1 MHSEFPVLQHI
12 NSDFRNEVLMNKAIT
27 LTVSQLNEY
36 VGAILGSAELLSDIY
51 IKGEISNFTNHYKS
65 GHFYFTLKD
74 ETGNLKAVMFRSY
87 ASLVPF
93 EPENGMKVTAHGR
106 IAVYER
112 DGIYQLYCDELVPD
126 GIGSLYLAF
135 EQLKEKLS
143 REGLF
148 DEEYKKPIPE
158 YPSKIGIITSE
169 TGAAIAD
176 LTNILTRRYPCC
188 ELILF
193 PALVQGSGAPASLI
207 NGIKYFDGK
216 VDTIIIGRG
225 GGSIEDLWGFN
236 DEKLARTIFA
246 CETPVISA
254 VGHEIDFTICDFVA
268 DLRAPT
274 PSAAAELAV
283 PDITDLKYTL
293 SALEKRLNYS
303 IENKLESLRSRI
315 ASVSDMQFFKS
326 PLYYLD
332 KKRTDLASSEVR
344 FTNAFERHISD
355 KRSELSKISAKMTA
369 LNPLAVLSRG
379 YGAVY
384 GKDGNVISSV
394 EGIGVG
400 EEFSVEMCDGSV
412 KASAVEIKKKSKSGK
427 ANNK

>member
-1 MHSEFPVLQHI
+1 
-12 NSDFRNEVLMNKAIT
+12 MNAPIT

-36 VGAILGSAELLSDIY
+36 VGAIIGSAELLSDIY

-74 ETGNLKAVMFRSY
+74 ETGNLKAVMFRSF
-87 ASLVPF
+87 ASTVPF
-93 EPENGMKVTAHGR
+93 VPENGMKVTAHGR
-106 IAVYER
+106 ISVYER
-112 DGIYQLYCDELVPD
+112 DGIYQLYCDELIPD

-143 REGLF
+143 AEGLF
-148 DEEYKKPIPE
+148 DEQYKKPIPQF
-158 YPSKIGIITSE
+158 PQRIGIITSE

-176 LTNILTRRYPCC
+176 LTNILTRRYPIC
-188 ELILF
+188 EIELF

-236 DEKLARTIFA
+236 DEKLARAIFA

-254 VGHEIDFTICDFVA
+254 VGHEVDFTICDFVA

-283 PDITDLKYTL
+283 PDMDELKYTL
-293 SALEKRLNYS
+293 SSIEKRLDYCISNRLDTLRKRVDTAS
-303 IENKLESLRSRI
+303 SLSFFRSPE
-315 ASVSDMQFFKS
+315 V
-326 PLYYLD
+326 YVD
-332 KKRTDLASSEVR
+332 KKRTDLSGVEIR
-344 FTNAFERHISD
+344 FCNAFERIAAE
-355 KRSELSKISAKMTA
+355 KRSALSETSARLAA
-369 LNPLAVLSRG
+369 LNPLSVLSRG

-384 GKDGNVISSV
+384 SNNGDILSSV
-394 EGIGVG
+394 EGISIG
-400 EEFSVEMCDGSV
+400 ETISIEMSDGSV
-412 KASAVEIKKKSKSGK
+412 RAAVTDISKKKKISKGK
-427 ANNK
+427 R

>member
-1 MHSEFPVLQHI
+1 M
-12 NSDFRNEVLMNKAIT
+12 NSPIT

-74 ETGNLKAVMFRSY
+74 ETGNLKAVMFRSF
-87 ASLVPF
+87 ACTVPF
-93 EPENGMKVTAHGR
+93 VPENGMKVTAHGR
-106 IAVYER
+106 ISVYER
-112 DGIYQLYCDELVPD
+112 DGIYQLYCDELIPD

-148 DEEYKKPIPE
+148 DDEYKKPIPQF
-158 YPSKIGIITSE
+158 PQKIGIITSE

-176 LTNILTRRYPCC
+176 LTNILTRRYPVC
-188 ELILF
+188 EFQLF

-207 NGIKYFDGK
+207 RGIKYFDGK

-236 DEKLARTIFA
+236 DEKLARAIFA

-254 VGHEIDFTICDFVA
+254 VGHEVDFTICDFVS

-283 PDITDLKYTL
+283 PDMQDLMYTL
-293 SALEKRLNYS
+293 ESLKNRLDYS
-303 IENKLESLRSRI
+303 MANKLEGLRGKIENIS
-315 ASVSDMQFFKS
+315 ALPFFKS
-326 PLYYLD
+326 PMNYVD
-332 KKRTDLASSEVR
+332 KKRTDLASAEIR
-344 FTNAFERHISD
+344 FTNAFERIVSD
-355 KRSELSKISAKMTA
+355 KRSGLSEISARMAA

-384 GKDGNVISSV
+384 GKEGNVVSSV
-394 EGIGVG
+394 DDISVG
-400 EEFSVEMCDGSV
+400 EKFSIDMSDGTV
-412 KASAVEIKKKSKSGK
+412 MASALEVKKKLKNIK
-427 ANNK
+427 ED

>member
-1 MHSEFPVLQHI
+1 M
-12 NSDFRNEVLMNKAIT
+12 NSPIT

-74 ETGNLKAVMFRSY
+74 ATGNLKAVMFRSY

-106 IAVYER
+106 ISVYER

-135 EQLKEKLS
+135 EQLKERLS
-143 REGLF
+143 AEGLF
-148 DEEYKKPIPE
+148 NDEYKKPIPRF
-158 YPSKIGIITSE
+158 PKKIGIITSE
-169 TGAAIAD
+169 IGAAIAD
-176 LTNILTRRYPCC
+176 LTNILTRRYPLC
-188 ELILF
+188 ELELF

-207 NGIKYFDGK
+207 RGIKYFDGK

-236 DEKLARTIFA
+236 DEKLARAIFA

-283 PDITDLKYTL
+283 PDVRDLKAMLSSLEDRLDYCMETTL
-293 SALEKRLNYS
+293 GALKNRVSA
-303 IENKLESLRSRI
+303 
-315 ASVSDMQFFKS
+315 VSGMHFFKS
-326 PLYYLD
+326 PLVYVD
-332 KKRTDLASSEVR
+332 RKRTDLAGLEIR
-344 FTNAFERHISD
+344 FANAFERQTAA
-355 KRSELSKISAKMTA
+355 KRSELSGISAKMAA

-384 GKDGNVISSV
+384 DKDGKVASSV
-394 EGIGVG
+394 DNL
-400 EEFSVEMCDGSV
+400 SVNDNILLEMSDGSI
-412 KASAVEIKKKSKSGK
+412 KANVTEITKTKKSRSKG
-427 ANNK
+427 AV

>member
-1 MHSEFPVLQHI
+1 M
-12 NSDFRNEVLMNKAIT
+12 NSPIT

-74 ETGNLKAVMFRSY
+74 TTGNLKAVMFRSY

-106 IAVYER
+106 ISVYER

-143 REGLF
+143 KEGLF
-148 DEEYKKPIPE
+148 DEEYKKPIPRF
-158 YPSKIGIITSE
+158 PQKIGIITSE

-176 LTNILTRRYPCC
+176 LTNILTRRYPLC
-188 ELILF
+188 EIELF
-193 PALVQGSGAPASLI
+193 PALVQGSGCPASLI

-236 DEKLARTIFA
+236 DEKLARVIFA
-246 CETPVISA
+246 CKTPVISA

-283 PDITDLKYTL
+283 PDTADLKYTL
-293 SALEKRLNYS
+293 TTLENRISYSVEMYVAALRKRVSA
-303 IENKLESLRSRI
+303 
-315 ASVSDMQFFKS
+315 VSGMHFFKS
-326 PLYYLD
+326 PTVYVD
-332 KKRTDLASSEVR
+332 KKRTDISGVEIRL
-344 FTNAFERHISD
+344 TNAFEKHTAY
-355 KRSELSKISAKMTA
+355 KRSSLSEISAKMTA
-369 LNPLAVLSRG
+369 LNPLSVLSRG

-384 GKDGNVISSV
+384 TKDGKVASSVADIAIGEEISLEMSDGNVKAT
-394 EGIGVG
+394 VG
-400 EEFSVEMCDGSV
+400 EIV
-412 KASAVEIKKKSKSGK
+412 KKKKSKAKG
-427 ANNK
+427 AI

>member
-1 MHSEFPVLQHI
+1 M
-12 NSDFRNEVLMNKAIT
+12 NSPIT

-36 VGAILGSAELLSDIY
+36 VGAILGSAELLSNIY

-74 ETGNLKAVMFRSY
+74 ATGNLKAVMFRSY
-87 ASLVPF
+87 AANVPF
-93 EPENGMKVTAHGR
+93 VPENGMKVTAHGR

-143 REGLF
+143 GEGLF
-148 DEEYKKPIPE
+148 DEQYKKPIPKF
-158 YPSKIGIITSE
+158 PQKIGIITSE

-176 LTNILTRRYPCC
+176 LTNILTRRYPLC
-188 ELILF
+188 EIILF

-236 DEKLARTIFA
+236 DEKLARVIFA

-283 PDITDLKYTL
+283 PDIADLKYTL
-293 SALEKRLNYS
+293 DSIEKRLNYS
-303 IENKLESLRSRI
+303 IENRVDSSRKRI
-315 ASVSDMQFFKS
+315 DSISDMQFFKS
-326 PLYYLD
+326 PMFYID
-332 KKRTDLASSEVR
+332 KKRTDLSGAEIR

-355 KRSELSKISAKMTA
+355 KRSTLSNISSKMTA
-369 LNPLAVLSRG
+369 LNPLSILSRG

-384 GKDGNVISSV
+384 GKNGKVVSSV
-394 EGIGVG
+394 EDIRAGD
-400 EEFSVEMCDGSV
+400 EFSLRMRDGNIT
-412 KASAVEIKKKSKSGK
+412 ATAVDVIRKNNGRKKK
-427 ANNK
+427 

>member
-1 MHSEFPVLQHI
+1 
-12 NSDFRNEVLMNKAIT
+12 
-27 LTVSQLNEY
+27 
-36 VGAILGSAELLSDIY
+36 
-51 IKGEISNFTNHYKS
+51 
-65 GHFYFTLKD
+65 
-74 ETGNLKAVMFRSY
+74 MFRCY
-87 ASLVPF
+87 AANVPF
-93 EPENGMKVTAHGR
+93 VPENGMKVTAHGR

-143 REGLF
+143 GEGLF
-148 DEEYKKPIPE
+148 DEQYKKPIPKF
-158 YPSKIGIITSE
+158 PQKIGIITSE

-176 LTNILTRRYPCC
+176 LTNILSRRYPLC
-188 ELILF
+188 EIILF

-236 DEKLARTIFA
+236 DEKLARVIFA

-283 PDITDLKYTL
+283 PDIADLKYTHD
-293 SALEKRLNYS
+293 SIEKRLNYS
-303 IENKLESLRSRI
+303 IENKVDSSRKRI
-315 ASVSDMQFFKS
+315 DSISDMQFFKS
-326 PLYYLD
+326 PMFYID
-332 KKRTDLASSEVR
+332 KKRTDLSGAEIR

-355 KRSELSKISAKMTA
+355 KRSALSNISSKKTA
-369 LNPLAVLSRG
+369 LNPLSILSRG

-384 GKDGNVISSV
+384 GKTGKVVSSV
-394 EGIGVG
+394 EDIRAGD
-400 EEFSVEMCDGSV
+400 EFSLRMRDGNIT
-412 KASAVEIKKKSKSGK
+412 ATAVDVIRKNNGRKKK
-427 ANNK
+427 

>member
-1 MHSEFPVLQHI
+1 M
-12 NSDFRNEVLMNKAIT
+12 NSPIT

-36 VGAILGSAELLSDIY
+36 VGAIIDSSELLSDIY

-106 IAVYER
+106 ISVYER

-126 GIGSLYLAF
+126 GIGSLYLAY

-143 REGLF
+143 KEGLF
-148 DEEYKKPIPE
+148 DERIKKPIPRFPE
-158 YPSKIGIITSE
+158 KIGIITSK

-176 LTNILTRRYPCC
+176 LTNILTRRYPIC
-188 ELILF
+188 ELQLF
-193 PALVQGSGAPASLI
+193 PAIVQGARAAESLI

-236 DEKLARTIFA
+236 DEKLARAIFD
-246 CETPVISA
+246 CTTPVISA

-283 PDITDLKYTL
+283 PDMADLINTVL
-293 SALEKRLNYS
+293 SLKKRISYS
-303 IENKLESLRSRI
+303 MENKLCDFRNRI
-315 ASVSDMQFFKS
+315 SAASELAFFKS
-326 PLYYLD
+326 PMVYID
-332 KKRTDLASSEVR
+332 KKRTDLSGAEIML
-344 FTNAFERHISD
+344 TNTFERVLSD
-355 KRSELSKISAKMTA
+355 KRGILSATSAKMSA
-369 LNPLAVLSRG
+369 LNPLSVLSRG
-379 YGAVY
+379 FGAVY
-384 GKDGNVISSV
+384 DKDGKIVSSV
-394 EGIGVG
+394 SSISTHDTISLEMSDGIISATVNDIT
-400 EEFSVEMCDGSV
+400 VKKNKSV
-412 KASAVEIKKKSKSGK
+412 KQNK
-427 ANNK
+427 A

>member
-1 MHSEFPVLQHI
+1 M
-12 NSDFRNEVLMNKAIT
+12 NSPIT

-74 ETGNLKAVMFRSY
+74 ATGNLKAVMFRSY

-106 IAVYER
+106 ISVYER

-143 REGLF
+143 SEGLF
-148 DEEYKKPIPE
+148 DDKYKKQIPRF
-158 YPSKIGIITSE
+158 PKKIGIITAK

-176 LTNILTRRYPCC
+176 LKNILTRRYPVCDL
-188 ELILF
+188 ELY
-193 PALVQGSGAPASLI
+193 PALVQGTGAAASLI

-225 GGSIEDLWGFN
+225 GGSIEDLWCFN
-236 DEKLARTIFA
+236 DEKLARAIFA

-254 VGHEIDFTICDFVA
+254 VGHEIDYTICDFVS

-283 PDITDLKYTL
+283 PDMVDLKNTI
-293 SALEKRLNYS
+293 SIIKNRFDYS
-303 IENKLESLRSRI
+303 ISNKISEYKNKLTFISELP
-315 ASVSDMQFFKS
+315 FFKS
-326 PLYYLD
+326 PEVYID
-332 KKRTDLASSEVR
+332 KKRTDLALTEVKFTDSFEKLLKDRRSSLSE
-344 FTNAFERHISD
+344 ISV
-355 KRSELSKISAKMTA
+355 IMTA

-379 YGAVY
+379 YGALY
-384 GKDGNVISSV
+384 DNSGKVISSA
-394 EGIGVG
+394 
-400 EEFSVEMCDGSV
+400 SVVSSGDNITLKMSDGDIKATVNEVNLTRKNIRV
-412 KASAVEIKKKSKSGK
+412 KGNNNGCKK
-427 ANNK
+427 